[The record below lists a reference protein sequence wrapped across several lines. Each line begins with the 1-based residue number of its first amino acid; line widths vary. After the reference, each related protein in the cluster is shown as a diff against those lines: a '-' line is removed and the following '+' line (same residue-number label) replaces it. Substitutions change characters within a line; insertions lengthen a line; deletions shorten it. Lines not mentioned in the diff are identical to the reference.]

1 MKSQMLLKVKIK
13 LNISNYFRD
22 QIVKKFQNKQEVH
35 KSKKEFNI
43 NKNLSIL
50 GGMISILI

>member
-22 QIVKKFQNKQEVH
+22 QIVKKFQNKQKVH